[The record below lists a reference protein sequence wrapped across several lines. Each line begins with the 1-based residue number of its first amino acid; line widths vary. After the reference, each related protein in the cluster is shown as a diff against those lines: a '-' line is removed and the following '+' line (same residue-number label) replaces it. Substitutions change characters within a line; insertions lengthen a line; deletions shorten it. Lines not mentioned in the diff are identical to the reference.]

1 MSSSAIN
8 CVSLLLLTVPFA
20 TTRIKPARTVVKLV
34 TESTIVPS
42 SVTSLRTLSAESVE
56 MLDIW
61 QEIVQ
66 TDSVAPTGATGL
78 HLQEDL
84 LALLAVPQLAESVLA
99 MLLTENTR

>member
-1 MSSSAIN
+1 
-8 CVSLLLLTVPFA
+8 
-20 TTRIKPARTVVKLV
+20 
-34 TESTIVPS
+34 
-42 SVTSLRTLSAESVE
+42 

-99 MLLTENTR
+99 MLLTENTSNSCKNFPAVLQRQLLTLLTVSKPAQVVMINMHPPMLQT

>member
-1 MSSSAIN
+1 
-8 CVSLLLLTVPFA
+8 
-20 TTRIKPARTVVKLV
+20 
-34 TESTIVPS
+34 
-42 SVTSLRTLSAESVE
+42 

>member
-1 MSSSAIN
+1 
-8 CVSLLLLTVPFA
+8 
-20 TTRIKPARTVVKLV
+20 
-34 TESTIVPS
+34 
-42 SVTSLRTLSAESVE
+42 

-66 TDSVAPTGATGL
+66 TGSVAPTGATGL
-78 HLQEDL
+78 RLQEDL